1 MKNYAVWQL
10 KKIKMND
17 FPSITDH
24 LVVWV
29 FGIIFPFLSG
39 LQSEKLNGE
48 IVFNAESRK
57 KLYLGNSLMLA
68 ISGGSIIGIW
78 FLKKRP
84 FESLGFRTIEH
95 FTTMLILPLII
106 FIIAYTIDLLN
117 TKKQLSNGLTKNDV
131 EWFEKSSFLPEQ
143 KGELK
148 YYIILCICAGIFE
161 EIIYRSFMV
170 TYFLPLQQSGFPFLA
185 LFAPAIL
192 FSLAHYYQGWQ
203 AVFKIML
210 FSSLLGWIF
219 IVSKSIYLNMF
230 IHFMVDLISGILIMK
245 SKKD

>member
-1 MKNYAVWQL
+1 
-10 KKIKMND
+10 MND

-24 LVVWV
+24 LVVWI

-48 IVFNAESRK
+48 IIFNTESRK

-84 FESLGFRTIEH
+84 FESLGFKTIEH
-95 FTTMLILPLII
+95 FSTMLFIPLII

-143 KGELK
+143 KSELT

-170 TYFLPLQQSGFPFLA
+170 TYFLPTQQVGFPFIA

-210 FSSLLGWIF
+210 FSSMLGWIF

>member
-1 MKNYAVWQL
+1 
-10 KKIKMND
+10 MND

-24 LVVWV
+24 VVVWI

-48 IVFNAESRK
+48 IIFNAESRK
-57 KLYLGNSLMLA
+57 KLYLGNSLVLA

-95 FTTMLILPLII
+95 FSTMLFIPLII

-117 TKKQLSNGLTKNDV
+117 TKKQLSNGLPKNDV
-131 EWFEKSSFLPEQ
+131 EWFEKSSFLPEH
-143 KGELK
+143 KSELK

-170 TYFLPLQQSGFPFLA
+170 TYFLPSQQSGIPFLA

-210 FSSLLGWIF
+210 FSSLLGLIF

-245 SKKD
+245 SKRD

>member
-1 MKNYAVWQL
+1 
-10 KKIKMND
+10 MND

-24 LVVWV
+24 VVVWI

-48 IVFNAESRK
+48 ILFNADTRK
-57 KLYLGNSLMLA
+57 KLYLGNSLMLS
-68 ISGGSIIGIW
+68 ISGLSILGIW
-78 FLKKRP
+78 YIKKRS
-84 FESLGFRTIEH
+84 FDSLGFRSIEH
-95 FTTMLILPLII
+95 FTTLLILPLVL
-106 FIIAYTIDLLN
+106 FISFYAIDLLN
-117 TKKQLSNGLTKNDV
+117 TKKQLTSAADNKDA

-143 KGELK
+143 KSELK

-170 TYFLPLQQSGFPFLA
+170 NYFLPLQQVGFPFLA

-219 IVSKSIYLNMF
+219 IVTKSIYLNMF
-230 IHFMVDLISGILIMK
+230 IHFMVDLISGLLIMK
-245 SKKD
+245 SKIKKN

>member
-1 MKNYAVWQL
+1 
-10 KKIKMND
+10 
-17 FPSITDH
+17 
-24 LVVWV
+24 
-29 FGIIFPFLSG
+29 
-39 LQSEKLNGE
+39 
-48 IVFNAESRK
+48 
-57 KLYLGNSLMLA
+57 
-68 ISGGSIIGIW
+68 
-78 FLKKRP
+78 
-84 FESLGFRTIEH
+84 
-95 FTTMLILPLII
+95 
-106 FIIAYTIDLLN
+106 
-117 TKKQLSNGLTKNDV
+117 LSNGLTKNDV

-143 KGELK
+143 KSELT

-170 TYFLPLQQSGFPFLA
+170 TYFLPTQQVGFPFIA

>member
-1 MKNYAVWQL
+1 
-10 KKIKMND
+10 MND

-24 LVVWV
+24 LVVWI

-48 IVFNAESRK
+48 IIFNTESRK

-84 FESLGFRTIEH
+84 FESLGFKTIEH
-95 FTTMLILPLII
+95 FSTMLFIPLII

-143 KGELK
+143 KSELT

-170 TYFLPLQQSGFPFLA
+170 TYFLPTQQVGFPFIA

>member
-1 MKNYAVWQL
+1 
-10 KKIKMND
+10 MND

-24 LVVWV
+24 VVVWI

-95 FTTMLILPLII
+95 FSTMLFIPLII

-117 TKKQLSNGLTKNDV
+117 TKKQLSNGLTNNDV

-143 KGELK
+143 KSELK

-161 EIIYRSFMV
+161 ELIYRSFMV
-170 TYFLPLQQSGFPFLA
+170 TYFLPTQQVGFPFVA

-245 SKKD
+245 SKRD

>member
-1 MKNYAVWQL
+1 
-10 KKIKMND
+10 MND

-24 LVVWV
+24 LVVWI

-78 FLKKRP
+78 FLKNRP
-84 FESLGFRTIEH
+84 FESLGLRTIEH
-95 FTTMLILPLII
+95 FSSMLFIPLII
-106 FIIAYTIDLLN
+106 FITAYAIDLLN

-143 KGELK
+143 KSELK

-170 TYFLPLQQSGFPFLA
+170 TYFLPSEQSGFPFLA

-245 SKKD
+245 SKRD

>member
-1 MKNYAVWQL
+1 
-10 KKIKMND
+10 MND

-24 LVVWV
+24 VVVWI

-39 LQSEKLNGE
+39 LQSEKLNGK
-48 IVFNAESRK
+48 IVFNPESRK
-57 KLYLGNSLMLA
+57 KLYIGNSLMLSL
-68 ISGGSIIGIW
+68 SGLSIIGIW
-78 FLKKRP
+78 YFKERP
-84 FESLGFRTIEH
+84 FESLGFRSIEH
-95 FTTMLILPLII
+95 FTTLLILPL
-106 FIIAYTIDLLN
+106 FLFLSSYLIDLFN
-117 TKKQLSNGLTKNDV
+117 TKKQLKSGADNKDA

-143 KGELK
+143 KSELK

-170 TYFLPLQQSGFPFLA
+170 TYFLPLQQVGFPFLA
-185 LFAPAIL
+185 LFAPTIL

-230 IHFMVDLISGILIMK
+230 IHFMVDLISGLMIMK
-245 SKKD
+245 SKIKKN